1 MKLLW
6 IILAW
11 ISLTLGV
18 VGAILPILP
27 TTPFVLLAAF
37 LFSKGSPK
45 LYQWLISHR
54 LFGPPIRDWQAG
66 LGISLKAKIMAI
78 IMMWVS
84 ILYSANYHVPII
96 WVKVL
101 LVIVAIGVSMF
112 LIKTPTKSI

>member
-11 ISLTLGV
+11 ISLTLAV
-18 VGAILPILP
+18 VGAFLPILP

-37 LFSKGSPK
+37 LFSKGSPR
-45 LYQWLISHR
+45 LHHWLIGHR

-101 LVIVAIGVSMF
+101 LVIVAIGVSIF
-112 LIKTPTKSI
+112 LIKIPTKSI